1 MGSVFQPTPVRISLT
16 GIDSVRCFGGSDGR
30 IHTTASGGSGGYRW
44 RWNDPF
50 GQLASTAINLRRG
63 TYKAVVRDV
72 YGCSDSLQA
81 TVAEPERLDVAIT
94 RVDQISCFGGS
105 DGALYSAASGGV
117 PPITWLWN
125 DPAAQRSANAL
136 NLRQGRY
143 LVTVRD
149 SKGCTD
155 TASALV
161 REPAP
166 LNIRITQTFPV
177 SCHRLSD
184 AAANTMTSGGTT
196 PYNWNWNSN
205 PPQFTANASNLPA
218 GKYRVVVRDFR
229 GCSDSTEVTFDEPD
243 PITVQIS
250 GNRLT
255 MYGMVHDLE
264 ATVLPVGRY
273 TYNWTPQSVF
283 GPGNGNSERPR
294 GIFTES
300 GTVKVIARNTKGCEG
315 EDTAYFTVVLLPE
328 DIMPTAF
335 TPNIDNLNEGFG
347 MPSIFD
353 VEEFTVYDRWGA
365 VVFRASPNQ
374 QRWDGRTASGV
385 QVPSGSY
392 TYRLRARLKGT
403 QQYVTHTGKVSLIR

>member
-1 MGSVFQPTPVRISLT
+1 
-16 GIDSVRCFGGSDGR
+16 
-30 IHTTASGGSGGYRW
+30 
-44 RWNDPF
+44 
-50 GQLASTAINLRRG
+50 
-63 TYKAVVRDV
+63 
-72 YGCSDSLQA
+72 
-81 TVAEPERLDVAIT
+81 
-94 RVDQISCFGGS
+94 
-105 DGALYSAASGGV
+105 
-117 PPITWLWN
+117 
-125 DPAAQRSANAL
+125 
-136 NLRQGRY
+136 
-143 LVTVRD
+143 
-149 SKGCTD
+149 
-155 TASALV
+155 V

-218 GKYRVVVRDFR
+218 GTYRVVVRDFR

-264 ATVLPVGRY
+264 ATVQPAGRY
-273 TYNWTPQSVF
+273 TYNWTPETVF

-315 EDTAYFTVVLLPE
+315 EDTAHFTVVLLPE

-385 QVPSGSY
+385 QVPGGSY